1 MKIAIGSD
9 HAGFDMKKHIMGF
22 LSKAGEEVADMG
34 PFDESPV
41 DYPDYAAKVCG
52 EILSGRCERG
62 ILVCGSGVGMSI
74 AANRH
79 RGIRAVLCTSLYL
92 AEYSRLHN
100 DSNVLCLP
108 GRLMEK
114 DFAEQVVGK
123 WLETGFE
130 GGRHERR
137 VKKLDELG

>member
-1 MKIAIGSD
+1 MKIAIGCD
-9 HAGFDMKKHIMGF
+9 HAGLELKNHIRDLLKRTGNEAEDF
-22 LSKAGEEVADMG
+22 GTYN
-34 PFDESPV
+34 ESSV
-41 DYPDYAAKVCG
+41 DYPDYAKKVC
-52 EILSGRCERG
+52 EEVLSGKCERG

-74 AANRH
+74 SANRFK
-79 RGIRAVLCTSLYL
+79 GIRAVLCTNLYL

-114 DFAEQVVGK
+114 ELAEKVVDL
-123 WLETGFE
+123 WLKTVFE

-137 VKKLDELG
+137 VNKMDELG

>member
-9 HAGFDMKKHIMGF
+9 HAGFELKSHIAAF
-22 LSKAGEEVADMG
+22 LAKIGIETEDLG
-34 PFDESPV
+34 PLDESSV
-41 DYPDYAAKVCG
+41 DYPDYAKKVC
-52 EILSGRCERG
+52 ESVLSGKCERG

-74 AANRH
+74 AANRFK
-79 RGIRAVLCTSLYL
+79 GIRAVLCTSLYL

-114 DFAEQVVGK
+114 EAAENIVEK
-123 WLETGFE
+123 WLDTAFE